1 MAVIN
6 MKVELDLP
14 NYTSKFAKKAD
25 LANLK
30 SDVDRLDINNL
41 ETTPLN
47 LSKLSNVVKKT
58 LYMTN

>member
-1 MAVIN
+1 MAVNN
-6 MKVELDLP
+6 MKVELDLL
-14 NYTSKFAKKAD
+14 NYTSKFAKKAN

>member
-1 MAVIN
+1 MAVNN
-6 MKVELDLP
+6 MKVELDLL

-30 SDVDRLDINNL
+30 SDVDRLNINNL

>member
-1 MAVIN
+1 MAVNN
-6 MKVELDLP
+6 MKVELDLL

-30 SDVDRLDINNL
+30 SDVDRLNINNL

-47 LSKLSNVVKKT
+47 LSKLSNVVRKT

>member
-1 MAVIN
+1 MAVNN
-6 MKVELDLP
+6 MKVELDLL